1 MKKTL
6 IISGQFTSL
15 SGYGKKS
22 YDIAKSFINL
32 YSQEY
37 EISLLPLKW
46 GNTKNDA
53 IDESDEI
60 FKYFIPQIQFQPNI
74 YIHIGL
80 PNEFQK
86 LALEKNIL
94 FTSGIETNIAP
105 KSFIE
110 GCNRADL
117 VIVPSTFV
125 KKILE
130 ETLAQVKDNNG
141 NIVHVDKVKVPIE
154 VLFEGYDENIFKQ
167 VSYKDNKLNLKS
179 IKEDFAFLFVGTW
192 LDGEIGQDRKDV
204 GMLVKVFY
212 ETFKNKLNSPCLI
225 LKTSGATTSI
235 VDRDKIQ
242 NKIDLIKSTVDSKI
256 LPNVYLIHGD
266 LEDVEMNMLY
276 NNSKIKAMV
285 SLTKGEGFSRTFLEF
300 ATTSKPLI
308 VSGYSG
314 HMDFLKQE
322 YNIFVGGKLTDVH
335 PSAVND
341 FILKESKWF
350 TANYNDA
357 ANILNEVYKNYKK
370 YLELSKKQNT
380 FVSTTFTRT
389 KMQEKLQEIFENNV
403 PKTVELKIPDFIK
416 LKQK

>member
-1 MKKTL
+1 
-6 IISGQFTSL
+6 
-15 SGYGKKS
+15 
-22 YDIAKSFINL
+22 
-32 YSQEY
+32 
-37 EISLLPLKW
+37 
-46 GNTKNDA
+46 
-53 IDESDEI
+53 
-60 FKYFIPQIQFQPNI
+60 
-74 YIHIGL
+74 
-80 PNEFQK
+80 
-86 LALEKNIL
+86 
-94 FTSGIETNIAP
+94 
-105 KSFIE
+105 
-110 GCNRADL
+110 L
-117 VIVPSTFV
+117 V
-125 KKILE
+125 
-130 ETLAQVKDNNG
+130 QVKDNNG
-141 NIVHVDKVKVPIE
+141 NIVQEDKVKVPIE
-154 VLFEGYDENIFKQ
+154 VLFEGYDENIFKEI
-167 VSYKDNKLNLKS
+167 SYKDNKINLKS

-192 LDGEIGQDRKDV
+192 LEGEIGQDRKDV

-212 ETFKNKLNSPCLI
+212 ETFKNKLNTPCLI

-235 VDRDKIQ
+235 VDKYRIQ
-242 NKIDLIKSTVDSKI
+242 EKIDLIKSTVDSKI

-322 YNIFVGGKLTDVH
+322 YNIFVGGQLTDVH

-341 FILKESKWF
+341 FIIKESKWF
-350 TANYNDA
+350 TANYNDV

-380 FVSTTFTRT
+380 FVSSTFTKT
-389 KMQEKLQEIFENNV
+389 KMEEKLQEIFERNV

-416 LKQK
+416 FKK

>member
-37 EISLLPLKW
+37 EIGLLPLKW

-53 IDESDEI
+53 IEESDEI
-60 FKYFIPQIQFQPNI
+60 FKYFIPQIQFQPNV

-80 PNEFQK
+80 PNEFQPI
-86 LALEKNIL
+86 ALEKNIL

-105 KSFIE
+105 KSFID
-110 GCNRADL
+110 GCNKADL
-117 VIVPSTFV
+117 VIVPSSFV

-130 ETLAQVKDNNG
+130 ETLVQAKDNNG
-141 NIVHVDKVKVPIE
+141 NVVQEDKIKVPIE
-154 VLFEGYDENIFKQ
+154 VLFEGYDENIFKTI
-167 VSYKDNKLNLKS
+167 SYTENKLHLND
-179 IKEDFAFLFVGTW
+179 IKETFAFLFVGTW
-192 LDGEIGQDRKDV
+192 LDGDIGQDRKDV

-212 ETFKNKLNSPCLI
+212 ETFKNKLNAPCLI

-235 VDRDKIQ
+235 VDRNKIQ
-242 NKIDLIKSTVDSKI
+242 EKIDLIKSTVEAKF

-266 LEDVEMNMLY
+266 LSDQEMNMLY

-300 ATTSKPLI
+300 ATTPKPLI

-314 HMDFLKQE
+314 HMDFLKQD
-322 YNIFVGGKLTDVH
+322 YNIFIGGQLTDVH
-335 PSAVND
+335 PSAVNE

-350 TANYNDA
+350 TANYNDV
-357 ANILNEVYKNYKK
+357 ANILNEFYKNPKK
-370 YLELSKKQNT
+370 YLELSKKQAT
-380 FVSTTFTRT
+380 FVSSNFTRT
-389 KMQEKLQEIFENNV
+389 KMEQKLQQIFEKNV

-416 LKQK
+416 LKK

>member
-53 IDESDEI
+53 INESDEI

-212 ETFKNKLNSPCLI
+212 ETFKNKLNTPCLI

-242 NKIDLIKSTVDSKI
+242 DKINLIKSTVDSKI

>member
-37 EISLLPLKW
+37 EIALLPLKW

-53 IDESDEI
+53 IDENDEI
-60 FKYFIPQIQFQPNI
+60 FKYFIPQIQFQPNV

-80 PNEFQK
+80 PNEFQPIG
-86 LALEKNIL
+86 LEKNIL

-105 KSFIE
+105 KSFID
-110 GCNRADL
+110 GCNKADL

-130 ETLAQVKDNNG
+130 ETLVQAKDGNG
-141 NIVHVDKVKVPIE
+141 NIVQEDKIKVPIE
-154 VLFEGYDENIFKQ
+154 VLFEGYDENIFKPI
-167 VSYKDNKLNLKS
+167 SYNENKLHLND
-179 IKEDFAFLFVGTW
+179 IKETFAFLFVGTW
-192 LDGEIGQDRKDV
+192 LDGDIGQDRKDV
-204 GMLVKVFY
+204 GMLVKVFF
-212 ETFKNKLNSPCLI
+212 ETFKNKLNAPCLI

-235 VDRDKIQ
+235 VDRNKIQ
-242 NKIDLIKSTVDSKI
+242 EKIDLIKSTVEAKF

-266 LEDVEMNMLY
+266 LSDQEMNMLY

-322 YNIFVGGKLTDVH
+322 YNIFIGGQLTDVH

-341 FILKESKWF
+341 FILRESKWF
-350 TANYNDA
+350 TANYNDV
-357 ANILNEVYKNYKK
+357 ANILNEFYKNPKK
-370 YLELSKKQNT
+370 YLELSKKQST
-380 FVSTTFTRT
+380 FVSSNFTRT
-389 KMQEKLQEIFENNV
+389 KMEQKLQQIFEKNV

-416 LKQK
+416 LKK

>member
-22 YDIAKSFINL
+22 YDIAKSFIKL

-53 IDESDEI
+53 ITESDEI
-60 FKYFIPQIQFQPNI
+60 FKYFIPQIQFKPNV

-80 PNEFQK
+80 PNEFQPIG
-86 LALEKNIL
+86 LEKNIL

-110 GCNRADL
+110 GCNKADL

-130 ETLAQVKDNNG
+130 ETIVNIKDNDG
-141 NIVHVDKVKVPIE
+141 NVVHVDKVKVPIE

-235 VDRDKIQ
+235 IDRDKIQ
-242 NKIDLIKSTVDSKI
+242 NKINLIKSTVDSKI

-380 FVSTTFTRT
+380 FVSSTFTRT
-389 KMQEKLQEIFENNV
+389 KMQEKLQEIFERNV

-416 LKQK
+416 FKK

>member
-22 YDIAKSFINL
+22 YDIAKSFIKL

-53 IDESDEI
+53 INESDEI
-60 FKYFIPQIQFQPNI
+60 FKYFIPQIQFNPNV

-80 PNEFQK
+80 PNEFQP
-86 LALEKNIL
+86 LGLEKNIL

-110 GCNRADL
+110 GCNRANL
-117 VIVPSTFV
+117 VIVPSTFTKRV
-125 KKILE
+125 LE

-141 NIVHVDKVKVPIE
+141 NIVQEDKVKVPIE
-154 VLFEGYDENIFKQ
+154 VLFEGYDENIFKEI
-167 VSYKDNKLNLKS
+167 SYKDNKINLKS

-192 LDGEIGQDRKDV
+192 LEGEIGQDRKDV

-212 ETFKNKLNSPCLI
+212 ETFKNKLNTPCLI

-235 VDRDKIQ
+235 VDKYRIQ
-242 NKIDLIKSTVDSKI
+242 EKIDLIKSTVDSKI

-322 YNIFVGGKLTDVH
+322 YNIFVGGQLTDVH

-341 FILKESKWF
+341 FIIKESKWF
-350 TANYNDA
+350 TANYNDV

-380 FVSTTFTRT
+380 FVSSTFTKT
-389 KMQEKLQEIFENNV
+389 KMEEKLQEIFERNV

-416 LKQK
+416 FKK

>member
-22 YDIAKSFINL
+22 YDIAKSFIKL

-53 IDESDEI
+53 ITESDEI
-60 FKYFIPQIQFQPNI
+60 FKYFIPQIQFNPNV

-80 PNEFQK
+80 PNEFQP
-86 LALEKNIL
+86 LGLEKNIL

-110 GCNRADL
+110 GCNRANL
-117 VIVPSTFV
+117 VIVPSTFTKRV
-125 KKILE
+125 LE

-141 NIVHVDKVKVPIE
+141 NIVQEDKVKVPIE
-154 VLFEGYDENIFKQ
+154 VLFEGYDENIFKEI
-167 VSYKDNKLNLKS
+167 SYKDNKINLKS

-192 LDGEIGQDRKDV
+192 LEGEIGQDRKDV

-212 ETFKNKLNSPCLI
+212 ETFKNKLNTPCLI

-235 VDRDKIQ
+235 VDKYRIQ
-242 NKIDLIKSTVDSKI
+242 EKIDLIKSTVDSKI

-322 YNIFVGGKLTDVH
+322 YNIFVGGQLTDVH

-341 FILKESKWF
+341 FIIKESKWF
-350 TANYNDA
+350 TANYNDV

-380 FVSTTFTRT
+380 FVSSTFTKT
-389 KMQEKLQEIFENNV
+389 KMEEKLQEIFERNV

-416 LKQK
+416 FKK

>member
-167 VSYKDNKLNLKS
+167 VSYKDNKFNLKS

-380 FVSTTFTRT
+380 FVSSTFTRT